1 LIEKGN
7 RCWGLDCGRYSAKEV
22 GLVLTHMLTRPTF
35 YAVNSWICRF
45 VLLGLMA
52 VGLARPLGK
61 KEQTPAAGQTS
72 LASGKETFL
81 KFCASCHGVDA
92 KGNGPA
98 AFAMRIP
105 PADLTTLARR
115 YNGEYPVGYVG
126 ALLMFGRNSSA
137 HGAEDMPVWGS
148 RFKDLDP
155 AHDPLGQ
162 HHVDDVVAYIA
173 SLQQK

>member
-1 LIEKGN
+1 MTAIFA
-7 RCWGLDCGRYSAKEV
+7 RPAFYHAK
-22 GLVLTHMLTRPTF
+22 
-35 YAVNSWICRF
+35 AWIRRF
-45 VLLGLMA
+45 VLLGLTLTA
-52 VGLARPLGK
+52 VGLARSQGR
-61 KEQTPAAGQTS
+61 KEQTSAASQATS

-81 KFCASCHGVDA
+81 KFCAACHGLDA
-92 KGNGPA
+92 KGKGPA

-105 PADLTTLARR
+105 PADLTTLGQRHD
-115 YNGEYPVGYVG
+115 GKYPAGYVG
-126 ALLMFGRNSSA
+126 AILMFGRNFAA

-155 AHDPLGQ
+155 AHDPVGQ